1 MRPQPQ
7 MTPAALRR
15 LLTFRPATAT
25 VQLTGE
31 CGIQPADVRV
41 SYYYYEELFR
51 QVHQLHLARGF
62 QEETITVTLHD
73 GRRFEWDGLLALQ
86 CFTRRNPRYDKL
98 MALVPQIETRWM

>member
-1 MRPQPQ
+1 

-15 LLTFRPATAT
+15 LLTFIPATAT
-25 VQLTGE
+25 VQFAGE
-31 CGIQPADVRV
+31 CGIQPADVQV

-73 GRRFEWDGLLALQ
+73 GRRIEWDGLLALQ
-86 CFTRRNPRYDKL
+86 CFTRRKPEFDKL
-98 MALVPQIETRWM
+98 MALVPQIGTGWR